1 MKNYIILFLI
11 VVSSVFYFLYSREK
25 EKKQDIIF
33 ANTPLPQG
41 VSAQVVNK
49 PDKTQIKV
57 SSGTG
62 VAIQSIPNYPESSIT
77 VDIKDNGGYEVKQ
90 KIYGPCI
97 KPAIMLGYSENLN
110 IGIAT
115 RLFFY
120 RDFGAVVG
128 LTCNIVDKD
137 IAIVACADYR
147 LRTLTIPNLS
157 VFIGYSSDSR
167 VVAGLN
173 LYLK

>member
-1 MKNYIILFLI
+1 MKNYIIIFLI
-11 VVSSVFYFLYSREK
+11 VVSSVFYFLYSQEK

-33 ANTPLPQG
+33 ADTPLPQG
-41 VSAQVVNK
+41 VSAQIVNK

-62 VAIQSIPNYPESSIT
+62 VAVQSIPNYPESSIT
-77 VDIKDNGGYEVKQ
+77 VNIQDNGGYEVKQ

-97 KPAIMLGYSENLN
+97 KPALTLGYSENLN
-110 IGIAT
+110 IGIVT

-120 RDFGAVVG
+120 RDFGASAG
-128 LTCNIVDKD
+128 LIYDIIDKN

-147 LRTLTIPNLS
+147 LRALTVPNLS
-157 VFIGYSSDSR
+157 VFVGYSSDSR
-167 VVAGLN
+167 VVAGFN
-173 LYLK
+173 LYL